1 LLTTLKITLNGA
13 LVLLALFFAFALGHL
28 WQWLGMLALL
38 FVFLGEALLSRWM
51 PIARWVR
58 DPFPTGM
65 FCFALAQASY
75 AAGLW
80 RSLYVVP
87 TLHALVPGMPVG
99 LSLIASFLP
108 IALLA
113 AVLSWVLLAL
123 RSGAPGILRWGALP
137 YGALSWLAMAFA
149 CAAAF
154 TGADIIWQLP
164 LGALLWLLA
173 DGVLAAH
180 LFRDRFPHETGVQW
194 FTWFLRLSAQ
204 TLLLIGLFFLR

>member
-1 LLTTLKITLNGA
+1 LLTTLKIALNGA
-13 LVLLALFFAFALGHL
+13 LVLLALFFAFALGHA
-28 WQWLGMLALL
+28 WQWLGVLALL

-51 PIARWVR
+51 PLARWVR
-58 DPFPTGM
+58 DPFPTGL
-65 FCFALAQASY
+65 CCLALAQMSY

-99 LSLIASFLP
+99 LALIASLLP

-113 AVLSWVLLAL
+113 AVLVWVLLAL
-123 RSGAPGILRWGALP
+123 RSDAPGILRFGALP
-137 YGALSWLAMAFA
+137 YGALLWGLAAFA

-154 TGADIIWQLP
+154 TGTGIIWQLP

-173 DGVLAAH
+173 DGALAAH
-180 LFRDRFPHETGVQW
+180 LFRDRFPRRAWLQW
-194 FTWFLRLSAQ
+194 AVWLLRLLAQ
-204 TLLLIGLFFLR
+204 AFLLFGLFFLR